1 MAVDTPN
8 KRASCLSLTV
18 QNLGRVWPVP
28 DGAFDQG
35 DRQQIG
41 FIYRGILAVSPIV
54 VTWFNGLTTNIRLT
68 GAGQA

>member
-1 MAVDTPN
+1 MAVDTAN

-18 QNLGRVWPVP
+18 QNLGHVWPVP
-28 DGAFDQG
+28 DASFDQG

-41 FIYRGILAVSPIV
+41 FIYRGILAVNPV
-54 VTWFNGLTTNIRLT
+54 AVTWFNGLTTNIRLT